1 MNRKDRRKKHIT
13 KKVVE
18 EKVIKLPFNL
28 QEKILE
34 VVGGV
39 GVLATMALGVAA
51 VMKGNGVGM
60 LIMLLEAVIYAIF
73 TVFVL
78 VPQNA
83 KQKTKKSSAEKE
95 IFLKKQH
102 NNRMLLQCIR
112 FVVTLGAIAILISLI
127 V

>member
-78 VPQNA
+78 IPQNA
-83 KQKTKKSSAEKE
+83 KEKTKKSSAEKE